1 MLSSAATFDGEPGGR
16 EGAAPPLEVLA
27 PFGGAPALPV
37 AIAPAPLDEQP
48 QHDAPPDAAPELIGG
63 STLAGLCGAID
74 IGGVAGAIGAICIC
88 GPIRGACC
96 V

>member
-1 MLSSAATFDGEPGGR
+1 MLSSAATFDGVPGGR
-16 EGAAPPLEVLA
+16 GAAAPYEEL
-27 PFGGAPALPV
+27 PFGGAPPPV
-37 AIAPAPLDEQP
+37 AIAPPPLDEQP
-48 QHDAPPDAAPELIGG
+48 QHDAPPVAAPELIGG

-74 IGGVAGAIGAICIC
+74 IGGVAGVIGAICIC